1 MRRNKITQMVAMVT
15 KTLKKMEV
23 SLGFV
28 HIPAQHRA
36 ELIGDIPAPFVTKL
50 NEMPAKV
57 DRQGRLWSDYLKN
70 KFAVNTQVTIS
81 KNCEGFLIT
90 ALEQKQ
96 ENTNLEVVQQ
106 QEIIES
112 KVIVPAEGKM
122 VQTINEQKK
131 LNMGFVK
138 TCDCNSSHI
147 SCITAKE
154 WVKSQVAIKE
164 FPITDD
170 EIKEFYYEGRD
181 IRDKNVHPAVFPIA
195 LPAHFIKTLTHKGE
209 LVLDPFAGIGTTL
222 LAAQDLGRNAVGFDL
237 KEEYVEISR
246 KRLGQKK
253 IMDDGTRQIVILDD
267 AHNIPE
273 YLEENTVSL
282 CITSPPYANMLAHKR
297 LNKSMRGDLRKNSH
311 YLKVQQYSNDPGDLG
326 TMNHEEYGKA
336 LEEIYS
342 GILPLLR
349 KRAHCIINVNDVWE
363 NNKRTPTHICVL
375 KALEKAGFEFRNTF
389 IWDKRNLVN
398 RVGIFGWPNNFI
410 SLGATME
417 FILDF
422 WKP

>member
-1 MRRNKITQMVAMVT
+1 MVAMVT

-28 HIPAQHRA
+28 HIPAKHRA
-36 ELIGDIPAPFVTKL
+36 ELIGDTPAPFETKL
-50 NEMPAKV
+50 NELPAKI

-70 KFAVNTQVTIS
+70 KYPVNTQITIS
-81 KNCEGFLIT
+81 KNCEGFQI
-90 ALEQKQ
+90 AAVNQKQ
-96 ENTNLEVVQQ
+96 ENLSTETVQP
-106 QEIIES
+106 QEIIDS
-112 KVIVPAEGKM
+112 RVIVPAVSKM
-122 VQTINEQKK
+122 VQTVEHGKK
-131 LNMGFVK
+131 LNIGFMK
-138 TCDCNSSHI
+138 SCDCASSHI

-154 WVKSQVAIKE
+154 WVKSQVAIQQ
-164 FPITDD
+164 FPITED
-170 EIKEFYYEGRD
+170 EIKEFYYESRD
-181 IRDKNVHPAVFPIA
+181 IRDKDVHPAVFPIA

-209 LVLDPFAGIGTTL
+209 LVLDPFSGIGTTL

-237 KEEYVEISR
+237 KEEYVENSR
-246 KRLGQKK
+246 KRLGQKR
-253 IMDDGTRQIVILDD
+253 IMDDGTKQIVIQDD

-297 LNKSMRGDLRKNSH
+297 LNKSMRGNLRKNNH
-311 YLKVQQYSNDPGDLG
+311 YLKVQQYSSDPADLG
-326 TMNHEEYGKA
+326 TMNHEEYSKA

-342 GILPLLR
+342 GILPLMK

-363 NNKRTPTHICVL
+363 NNKRIPTHIYVL
-375 KALEKAGFEFRNTF
+375 EALQKAGFEFRNTF

-398 RVGIFGWPNNFI
+398 RVGIFGWPSNFI

-422 WKP
+422 WRP

>member
-1 MRRNKITQMVAMVT
+1 MVT
-15 KTLKKMEV
+15 KALKRKEV
-23 SLGFV
+23 ELGFV
-28 HIPAQHRA
+28 RIPVKNRA
-36 ELIGDIPAPFVTKL
+36 ELMGDLPAPFDTKL
-50 NEMPAKV
+50 NDLPAKV
-57 DRQGRLWSDYLKN
+57 DKYGRIWSEYLK
-70 KFAVNTQVTIS
+70 KRYPVNTQVAIS
-81 KNCEGFLIT
+81 KSCEGFQIT
-90 ALEQKQ
+90 TFEQKQ
-96 ENTNLEVVQQ
+96 ENPNIETIQQ
-106 QEIIES
+106 QEIITP
-112 KVIVPAEGKM
+112 KTNVPAASKM
-122 VQTINEQKK
+122 VQTIDDTKK
-131 LNMGFVK
+131 RNIGFVK
-138 TCDCNSSHI
+138 TCDCASNHI

-164 FPITDD
+164 FPITED

-237 KEEYVEISR
+237 KEEYIEVSR
-246 KRLGQKK
+246 KRLAQKR
-253 IMDDGTRQIVILDD
+253 IMDDGIKQIAVLDD

-311 YLKVQQYSNDPGDLG
+311 YLKVQQYSNNPADLG
-326 TMNHEEYGKA
+326 TMSHEQYSKA

-363 NNKRTPTHICVL
+363 NNKRIATHVYVL
-375 KALEKAGFEFRNTF
+375 EALQKAGFEFRNTF

-398 RVGIFGWPNNFI
+398 KVGIFGWPNNFI